1 MFSNYIKIA
10 FRNLLRHKAFAFIN
24 ISGLSISIAC
34 ATILYLYVAHEYSY
48 DKFHEKSSST
58 FRLIEPT
65 ENDGE
70 VRLSPS
76 MAPPVGQALVDEFP
90 SVIASTRMFVNSG
103 HQDFLMD
110 GERFMVRSYSYA
122 DSTFFDVFDFE
133 VLYGDETTALSQPGA
148 VAITRELANKFFGKV
163 DVVGESLLSTSGQ
176 ELLVTLVLEDI
187 PENSHLQFKLLM
199 SIPYSD
205 ERFSGHLQRWD
216 VGGIQSFVVLNELS
230 SLNELNAQL
239 PAFIESHFSD
249 QDRTFYLQPLEDI
262 YLESGDMVN
271 RQQQPRGNKFYI
283 NLFIAIGAF
292 MLLIASI
299 NYINLATAKSLERSK
314 EIGLRK
320 VSGAIRSQL
329 VVQMFSES
337 MITVIIA
344 FSLAI
349 GMVDLM
355 LPLFNGVTGKT
366 FDLNLSNIAT
376 ILPVML
382 VFTIFV
388 GIVSGSYPAIMLSKL
403 LPAETL
409 RGKMATSKRGI
420 WLRQSL
426 VVTQF
431 SLSIF
436 MIIATLIVTSQMDYI
451 RNKSL
456 GFNEENLVVVDINNG
471 QVREQW
477 QTVRHEFSALSGVES
492 VTSVSRV
499 PGEWKNLTRTDIV
512 DAKNSADTL
521 GTYFMC
527 FDENTIDL
535 FEMSILEG
543 KNFTSGI
550 ADTSKLIVNQTLAKI
565 MGWENAIGQEIY
577 IGGIPYAYTVIGV
590 VNDFHFQSL
599 HENIEPMLIGAGNN
613 AVMVLDYF
621 VLKTHSQDITTVLEG
636 IAKVHNKFDNRTP
649 VEIHFLDDELD
660 RFYKNDIQAGQLFA
674 FGAGLTI
681 FISCLGLF
689 GLMSFFA
696 QMKMKE
702 ISIRKVLGASSFQL
716 VVLLSKSFLF
726 QVGIGFI
733 IATPLAWIIMSEWLS
748 SYSYRISMPIEA
760 FFVAGLMAVA
770 VTLLTVSYRAI
781 KTSNVNPAVTLKQ
794 E

>member
-10 FRNLLRHKAFAFIN
+10 FRNLLHHKAFAFIN
-24 ISGLSISIAC
+24 IIGLSISIAC

-48 DKFHEKSSST
+48 DKFHDMSAST
-58 FRLIEPT
+58 YRLIEPS
-65 ENDGE
+65 EIDGE
-70 VRLSPS
+70 VRLRAT

-90 SVIASTRMFVNSG
+90 DVIASTRIFVVGG
-103 HQDFLMD
+103 HLDFVID
-110 GERFMVRSYSYA
+110 GERFMVRSYYNA

-133 VLYGDETTALSQPGA
+133 VLYGDKTTAFSQPGA

-163 DVVGESLLSTSGQ
+163 DAVGESLVSPSGQ
-176 ELLVTLVLEDI
+176 ELLVKLVLEDLS
-187 PENSHLQFKLLM
+187 ENSHLQFKLLM

-205 ERFSGHLQRWD
+205 ERFSGYLQRWD
-216 VGGIQSFVVLNELS
+216 VGGVQSYIVLNEQS
-230 SLNELNAQL
+230 NLNELNEQL

-262 YLESGDMVN
+262 YLESGDIVN
-271 RQQQPRGNKFYI
+271 LQDQPRGNKFYI
-283 NLFIAIGAF
+283 KLFMAIGAF

-320 VSGAIRSQL
+320 VSGAVRSQL
-329 VVQMFSES
+329 IVQMFSES
-337 MITVIIA
+337 MITVLLA

-355 LPLFNGVTGKT
+355 LPLFNSVTGKA
-366 FDLNLSNIAT
+366 FDLNLSNLST
-376 ILPVML
+376 ILPAML

-409 RGKMATSKRGI
+409 RGKMNTSRRGI

-426 VVTQF
+426 VVIQF

-456 GFNEENLVVVDINNG
+456 GFNEENLVVVDINNSG
-471 QVREQW
+471 VRQQW
-477 QTVRHEFSALSGVES
+477 ETVRHEFSALSGVES

-499 PGEWKNLTRTDIV
+499 PGEWKALNRATIV
-512 DAKNSADTL
+512 DSQNSTDTL
-521 GTYFMC
+521 ETFYMC
-527 FDENTIDL
+527 FDEKTLDV
-535 FEMSILEG
+535 FEMSLLEG
-543 KNFTSGI
+543 KNFESGI
-550 ADTSKLIVNQTLAKI
+550 ADTSKIMVNQSLI
-565 MGWENAIGQEIY
+565 DFMDWDSAIGQELY
-577 IGGIPYAYTVIGV
+577 IQGVSYPFTVIGV
-590 VNDFHFQSL
+590 VDDFHFQSL
-599 HENIEPMLIGAGNN
+599 HENIEPMVIGAGNN
-613 AVMVLDYF
+613 AIMVLDYF
-621 VLKTHSQDITTVLEG
+621 VLKTNGQDVTNVLAG
-636 IAKVHNKFDNRTP
+636 IAKVHDKFDNRTS

-660 RFYKNDIQAGQLFA
+660 RFYKSDIQAGQLFA

-733 IATPLAWIIMSEWLS
+733 IATPLAWVIMSEWLS
-748 SYSYRISMPIEA
+748 SYSYRISMPMNV
-760 FFVAGLMAVA
+760 FFIAGLMAVA
-770 VTLLTVSYRAI
+770 VTLITVSYRAI
-781 KTSNVNPAVTLKQ
+781 KTSNVNPAKTLKQ